1 MGVEREIKRDETMW
15 NCRKTDKKE
24 REKAREIDVKSVNEQ
39 GMCLRE
45 RKRCLRRKNVNW
57 WK

>member
-1 MGVEREIKRDETMW
+1 MW
-15 NCRKTDKKE
+15 NCRKIYKKE
-24 REKAREIDVKSVNEQ
+24 REKAREIDLKSVKEK

-45 RKRCLRRKNVNW
+45 RKRRLRRKNGNW